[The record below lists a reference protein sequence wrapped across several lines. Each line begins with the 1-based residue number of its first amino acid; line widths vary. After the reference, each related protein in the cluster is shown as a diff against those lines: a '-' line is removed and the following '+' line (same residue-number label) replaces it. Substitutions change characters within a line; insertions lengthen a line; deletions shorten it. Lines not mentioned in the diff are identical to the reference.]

1 MLPAG
6 SESLENNPDV
16 DYIVMGRPWSE
27 IEREINERGW
37 RVNIRSPVKVH
48 KSLARMVDV
57 CHQLH

>member
-6 SESLENNPDV
+6 SESLENDPAA

-37 RVNIRSPVKVH
+37 RVNLKSPVKVH
-48 KSLARMVDV
+48 KSLARMVVV
-57 CHQLH
+57 CHPLH